1 VIGPGLLDWIR
12 TLFAFE
18 VSFCKICGFFFF
30 WVWLIVRCPFVN
42 FIKLHILILL
52 NVFFFGLI

>member
-12 TLFAFE
+12 TLFAFV

-30 WVWLIVRCPFVN
+30 LVWLIVRCPFVN

-52 NVFFFGLI
+52 NVFFLS

>member
-18 VSFCKICGFFFF
+18 VSFCKICGFFFLGLDDCE
-30 WVWLIVRCPFVN
+30 VPFC
-42 FIKLHILILL
+42 
-52 NVFFFGLI
+52 

>member
-1 VIGPGLLDWIR
+1 MIGPGLLDWIR

-30 WVWLIVRCPFVN
+30 LGLVDCEVPFC
-42 FIKLHILILL
+42 
-52 NVFFFGLI
+52 

>member
-52 NVFFFGLI
+52 NVFFLA